1 MNGAY
6 AGDGLTFVFISPD
19 HLKPVQTLSKSK
31 AVT

>member
-19 HLKPVQTLSKSK
+19 DLKPVQTSKSK

>member
-6 AGDGLTFVFISPD
+6 AGDGLTFFISPD